1 MPRRRPESR
10 RCPAAGGSA
19 VGLAGVAPHSLLP
32 PCVCVCKRLPLLLAA
47 AASRPTFSPPR
58 SVSGEVRVGCFYT
71 ALPPSPAPLLFLRPL
86 CSSCSSLACPPQP
99 CSPPPR
105 ADLLLS
111 VPCFARTSLP
121 THGCTLHPD
130 WDLCKAGMDLPWRD
144 TSLSVGLCVPSGTP
158 VRV

>member
-58 SVSGEVRVGCFYT
+58 SLSGELVS
-71 ALPPSPAPLLFLRPL
+71 A
-86 CSSCSSLACPPQP
+86 SLAGLQSGFD
-99 CSPPPR
+99 SPYSSSWLLTCLSTVEKPFSLR
-105 ADLLLS
+105 WEDLKFKS
-111 VPCFARTSLP
+111 NV
-121 THGCTLHPD
+121 
-130 WDLCKAGMDLPWRD
+130 DLKICENEGWIITCYKLI
-144 TSLSVGLCVPSGTP
+144 SQHLV
-158 VRV
+158 

>member
-58 SVSGEVRVGCFYT
+58 SLSGEDIPSHTRLHLASRLGSLLGWDGS
-71 ALPPSPAPLLFLRPL
+71 ALERHVSFSWSLRP
-86 CSSCSSLACPPQP
+86 
-99 CSPPPR
+99 
-105 ADLLLS
+105 
-111 VPCFARTSLP
+111 
-121 THGCTLHPD
+121 
-130 WDLCKAGMDLPWRD
+130 
-144 TSLSVGLCVPSGTP
+144 
-158 VRV
+158 